1 MPYGEDTTRGIEAV
15 LFMAR
20 MMLFLGLVVAAMSPL
35 PALADQ
41 RDIDVASRGVVRVVI
56 VEVTPAGARYITH
69 GSGFAVSE
77 KQVVTNEHV
86 VRDVAR
92 RNDHFAIVVP
102 SEGDDFAA
110 ATIVRAEPRR
120 DLALLEISGDLRL
133 PPLVML
139 TNFVADDDEVVAM
152 GYPGVVDLATSESVN
167 DLIQGQAPI
176 STRGTVSGE
185 RDRNGVKLFLH
196 QADIAGGNSGGPL
209 VDNCGR
215 VLGVNNA
222 VTLSGQ
228 GEGEFYFAI
237 QNRELLPFLRSAEVT
252 PKTTDLP
259 CRSLADIE
267 AEQDARRA
275 AAEAEERAAA
285 QQQAAALAAERER
298 IETEVRE
305 ERENMMAIAA
315 VLLVAAAGV
324 GVFAAMNLQNHYSRP
339 RGYILGGIAGVAALG
354 AALVWIARPGD
365 ADIED
370 RLASGGDGDTPAD
383 QDTGPAFAAGPVIC
397 RLDLDRSRA
406 TGAPAR
412 EHKFT
417 WYDAGCH
424 GETQYELRGDEWQRI
439 FVPRE
444 DYMVR
449 TASINPA
456 SGEYR
461 VERYLLPR
469 SQWQVARDTRM
480 SYDPPSCGAA
490 NGSARLGDLQDRVF
504 ALLPEEPDERLIYS
518 CENE

>member
-1 MPYGEDTTRGIEAV
+1 MTR
-15 LFMAR
+15 L
-20 MMLFLGLVVAAMSPL
+20 MLVF
-35 PALADQ
+35 ALAAAALCSAPAFADQ
-41 RDIDVASRGVVRVVI
+41 KDIDVAARGVVRVVI
-56 VEVTPAGARYITH
+56 VEITPSGARYLTH

-86 VRDVAR
+86 IREVAQQDDV
-92 RNDHFAIVVP
+92 FAVVVP
-102 SEGDDFAA
+102 SEGDDFAP

-120 DLALLEISGDLRL
+120 DLALLEITGDLRL

-139 TNFVADDDEVVAM
+139 TNFIPDEDEVVAM
-152 GYPGVVDLATSESVN
+152 GYPGVVDLATSDSVN

-209 VDNCGR
+209 VDDCGR

-237 QNRELLPFLRSAEVT
+237 QNRELLPFLRAADVA

-259 CRSLADIE
+259 CRSLADLEREEDAKRAEIE
-267 AEQDARRA
+267 AA
-275 AAEAEERAAA
+275 ERAAA
-285 QQQAAALAAERER
+285 RERAAALAAERER
-298 IETEVRE
+298 VETEVRE

-315 VLLVAAAGV
+315 VLLVVAAGV
-324 GVFAAMNLQNHYSRP
+324 GVFAATNLQNDHSRP
-339 RGYILGGIAGVAALG
+339 RGLILGGIAVVSAAG
-354 AALVWIARPGD
+354 AAMVWIARPGD
-365 ADIED
+365 SDIEERVAAGAPED
-370 RLASGGDGDTPAD
+370 TRGG
-383 QDTGPAFAAGPVIC
+383 QSNGPAFAAGPVIC
-397 RLDLDRSRA
+397 TLDLDRSRI

-412 EHKFT
+412 EHEFE
-417 WYDAGCH
+417 WSDAGCH
-424 GETQYELRGDEWQRI
+424 GTTQYEQRSGSWQRI
-439 FVPRE
+439 FVPQE

-449 TASINPA
+449 TASIDPE

-469 SQWQVARDTRM
+469 SQWQIARDTRM
-480 SYDPPSCGAA
+480 SYDPPSCGSA
-490 NGSARLGDLQDRVF
+490 NGSARLGELQSSVF
-504 ALLPEEPDERLIYS
+504 ELLPNEPDERLIYA
-518 CENE
+518 CVNK